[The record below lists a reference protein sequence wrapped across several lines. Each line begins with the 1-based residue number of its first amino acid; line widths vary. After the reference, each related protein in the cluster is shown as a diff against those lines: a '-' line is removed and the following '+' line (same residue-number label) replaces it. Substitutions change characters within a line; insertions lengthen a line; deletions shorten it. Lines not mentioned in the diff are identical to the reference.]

1 MENILV
7 AVLVFRSGRFQDK
20 KGRAIFGRRGNRPH
34 PTSSDVGLTYELQ
47 GLVHFTGQAVYLL
60 LLLTLPGLNKNGID
74 IAGLRDGL
82 LGVLNQV
89 PVLAIAFVLQTNYA
103 MHDVHILLLEG
114 G

>member
-47 GLVHFTGQAVYLL
+47 GLVHFTG
-60 LLLTLPGLNKNGID
+60 
-74 IAGLRDGL
+74 
-82 LGVLNQV
+82 
-89 PVLAIAFVLQTNYA
+89 
-103 MHDVHILLLEG
+103 
-114 G
+114 